1 MNQTIESIRKRR
13 SARVYENRQIS
24 HDELKS
30 IIEAGRYAPSGGNH
44 QTTHIIV
51 IQNRAIIEQLENIAQ
66 QEFAKMEVSEG
77 MYSGLIGTINK
88 AKLGILPFTYHAPTL
103 ILLANKKGYSNA
115 MADCTCVLENMMIA
129 ATSLD
134 IATCYI
140 NQLNWLNENHA
151 MVEYLKTLGLNEDE
165 IICNS
170 LTAGYSTQA
179 MNPLERKGNPVT
191 YL

>member
-1 MNQTIESIRKRR
+1 VNQTIESIQKRR
-13 SARVYENRQIS
+13 SVRVYENRQVDQ
-24 HDELKS
+24 DELVM

-51 IQNRAIIEQLENIAQ
+51 IQNREIIDRLEEIAQ

-77 MYSGLIGTINK
+77 MYSGLIGTINQS
-88 AKLGILPFTYHAPTL
+88 KLGKLSFTYHAPTL

-134 IATCYI
+134 VATCYI
-140 NQLNWLNENHA
+140 NQLKWLNENQA
-151 MVEYLKTLGLNEDE
+151 MVDYLKTLGLNEDE
-165 IICNS
+165 IICNG
-170 LTAGYSTQA
+170 LIAGYSAQV
-179 MNPLERKGNPVT
+179 MNPLDRKGNPVT

>member
-1 MNQTIESIRKRR
+1 MNQTIESIQKRR
-13 SARVYENRQIS
+13 SVRVYENRQV
-24 HDELKS
+24 DQDDLKM

-51 IQNRAIIEQLENIAQ
+51 IQNREIIDRFEEIAQ

-77 MYSGLIGTINK
+77 MYSGLIGTINQSK
-88 AKLGILPFTYHAPTL
+88 IGKLSFTYHAPTL
-103 ILLANKKGYSNA
+103 ILLTNKKGYSNA

-134 IATCYI
+134 VATCYI
-140 NQLNWLNENHA
+140 NLLKWLNENQV
-151 MVEYLKTLGLNEDE
+151 MVDYLKTLGFNEDE

-170 LTAGYSTQA
+170 LIAVYSAQT
-179 MNPLERKGNPVT
+179 MNPLDRKGNPVT

>member
-1 MNQTIESIRKRR
+1 MNQTIENILKRR
-13 SARVYENRQIS
+13 SVRVYENRQVDQDDLIR
-24 HDELKS
+24 

-44 QTTHIIV
+44 QTTHIVV
-51 IQNRAIIEQLENIAQ
+51 IQNREIIDRLEEIAQ
-66 QEFAKMEVSEG
+66 QEFAKIEVSEG
-77 MYSGLIGTINK
+77 MYSGLIGTINQS
-88 AKLGILPFTYHAPTL
+88 KLGKLSFTYHAPTL
-103 ILLANKKGYSNA
+103 ILLANRKGYSNA

-140 NQLNWLNENHA
+140 NQLKWLNENQA
-151 MVEYLKTLGLNEDE
+151 MADYLKTLGLKEDE

-170 LTAGYSTQA
+170 LIVGYSAQK
-179 MNPLERKGNPVT
+179 MNPLDRKGNPVT

>member
-1 MNQTIESIRKRR
+1 MNQTIESIQKRR
-13 SARVYENRQIS
+13 SVRVYENRQVDQ
-24 HDELKS
+24 DELAM

-51 IQNRAIIEQLENIAQ
+51 IQNREIIDQLEEIAQ

-77 MYSGLIGTINK
+77 MYSGLIGTINQS
-88 AKLGILPFTYHAPTL
+88 KLGKLSFTYHAPTL

-115 MADCTCVLENMMIA
+115 IADCTCVLENMMIA

-134 IATCYI
+134 VATCYI
-140 NQLNWLNENHA
+140 NQLKWLNENQA
-151 MVEYLKTLGLNEDE
+151 MVDYLKTLGLNDNE

-170 LTAGYSTQA
+170 LIAGYSTQA
-179 MNPLERKGNPVT
+179 MNPLNRKGNLVT